1 MSGAFSE
8 AFFNGVLLLQLFKLL
23 LVLTALLYVGFAFV
37 VTRQIKIMRTTLI
50 TTFSPWLRVLGYA
63 HLLLAI
69 FILAFFI
76 IIL

>member
-1 MSGAFSE
+1 MFVGFSE
-8 AFFNGVLLLQLFKLL
+8 AIFSGALLLDLFKLL

-50 TTFSPWLRVLGYA
+50 TTFSPWLRLLGYA
-63 HLLLAI
+63 HLSLAI
-69 FILAFFI
+69 LVLAFFI